1 MGVRES
7 ELALARCNDKIIGMT
22 DEYFHYRGMRYSLKS
37 EGFHEHGTGQ
47 PSAFDTDRK
56 MFEGVNYS
64 QWIDD
69 KNFIAYADE
78 FLRKERHFTGENH
91 SASAVMF

>member
-1 MGVRES
+1 
-7 ELALARCNDKIIGMT
+7 
-22 DEYFHYRGMRYSLKS
+22 
-37 EGFHEHGTGQ
+37 
-47 PSAFDTDRK
+47 
-56 MFEGVNYS
+56 VNYS